1 MQQNKIIINGICYY
15 ICIIQGRAVLIT
27 KSSKVKFFEPSSLLF
42 RQPIQKGTS
51 TVQWDGGKMVFY
63 SYKRQKTEHIE
74 RNSYKIHRK
83 LLHGN
88 GSSRAAV

>member
-1 MQQNKIIINGICYY
+1 MLQNKIIINGICYY
-15 ICIIQGRAVLIT
+15 ICIIRERAVLIT
-27 KSSKVKFFEPSSLLF
+27 KSSKVRIFELPSLLF
-42 RQPIQKGTS
+42 RQPVQKGTS
-51 TVQWDGGKMVFY
+51 TAQWDGGKMVFY
-63 SYKRQKTEHIE
+63 SHKRQKTEHIE